1 MREITLKLKILGFTT
16 LYSCSLFRFIPYNE
30 GQKSVPKI
38 GNVYLYVQ
46 CVYILLITVVNIANK
61 FTILVG
67 ITGAQYHQFVCV
79 WPIKQQW
86 QNLYRLWNS
95 CSFFGF
101 LHEPFKNGKLL
112 SSWSYHEFIS
122 MKFSWNHVKCKW
134 DIKLKNII
142 IHKIFM
148 KSYFQE
154 CFHEYYLHEMFAWI
168 LHEDYLMQN
177 SWNFHACM

>member
-1 MREITLKLKILGFTT
+1 MARNAAGEHWLISLTGTHLYTWLEKSNVCKGLCSRMQPTIRSSLGSPDFNADALPIEVTEQT
-16 LYSCSLFRFIPYNE
+16 PLDFRPRD
-30 GQKSVPKI
+30 QRSRS
-38 GNVYLYVQ
+38 Q
-46 CVYILLITVVNIANK
+46 
-61 FTILVG
+61 
-67 ITGAQYHQFVCV
+67 
-79 WPIKQQW
+79 
-86 QNLYRLWNS
+86 